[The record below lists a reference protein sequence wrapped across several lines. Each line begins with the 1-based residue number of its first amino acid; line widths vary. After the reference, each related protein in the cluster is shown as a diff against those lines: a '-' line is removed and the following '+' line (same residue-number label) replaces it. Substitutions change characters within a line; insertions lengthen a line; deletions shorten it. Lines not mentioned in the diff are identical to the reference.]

1 MKKYYL
7 GIDLGSTTSK
17 AIIIDDYERIVGRGI
32 TNTRANY
39 KVAADIARQEAEYDA
54 RFNLLH
60 SQIANEAKENPGV
73 ARYLQDI
80 RRVFQYVQ
88 FRHRMRKLEEL
99 LLETIQSFRNAEQSQ
114 LEKTLKDLLRTIE
127 PIIRDSYL
135 SRNLGGQN
143 QFFRDIVSEQY
154 NLVVARS
161 NPEFYEPL
169 MLAFDKSITPVENEM
184 GSQTFEELVFEAMN
198 FLNEKYKDIPDQ
210 MYSDEN
216 ADWYYAELNSS
227 SNSFRH
233 IENTLRKYIEEVIKE
248 EFHIANMVGTGYGR
262 ALLPFPEDCI
272 MSEILC
278 HAFGAHAIFP
288 NTRTVL
294 DIGGQDTKAIQVDSH
309 GLVTSF
315 HMNDRCAAGCG
326 RYLGYIADEFGL
338 SLNELGP
345 EALSATR
352 ETTICSTC
360 TVFAGAEVKE
370 LLHNGEERPNILA
383 GLHKAIVQRAM
394 SLLARS
400 GGVKSEFT
408 FTGGVARNQAVLK
421 YVKQMVT
428 DSYGELTMNIHT
440 DSIFMGAL
448 GGALFARK
456 GMKAALPKE
465 PHTQAKSQALQNEL
479 EA

>member
-1 MKKYYL
+1 MAKYYL

-17 AIIIDDYERIVGRGI
+17 AVIINEKDEIIGRGI

-39 KVAADIARQEAEYDA
+39 KVAADIAREEAIYDA
-54 RFNLLH
+54 RFTLL
-60 SQIANEAKENPGV
+60 SQKLQNEIDSKPEFKT
-73 ARYLQDI
+73 YMKDI
-80 RRVFQYVQ
+80 RSVFQYRQ
-88 FRHRMRKLEEL
+88 FKRRMD
-99 LLETIQSFRNAEQSQ
+99 S
-114 LEKTLKDLLRTIE
+114 LEKTLNETVDDFNYENKTDIKAAIGKIIEVIRPQIRHEFVNEDLG
-127 PIIRDSYL
+127 SK
-135 SRNLGGQN
+135 N
-143 QFFRDIVSEQY
+143 QFFRDIVSERY
-154 NLVVARS
+154 NLEVEKEERAL
-161 NPEFYEPL
+161 FEPL

-184 GSQTFEELVFEAMN
+184 VMFNFKELVDESMKN
-198 FLNEKYKDIPDQ
+198 LEQKYEGLADQ
-210 MYSDEN
+210 QEDGVKE
-216 ADWYYAELNSS
+216 DWYYAELNAVK
-227 SNSFRH
+227 NNYKNVER
-233 IENTLRKYIEEVIKE
+233 TLRE
-248 EFHIANMVGTGYGR
+248 HIGEIADQDIHISKMVGTGYGR

-272 MSEILC
+272 KSEILC

-326 RYLGYIADEFGL
+326 RYLGYIADEFGI

-345 EALSATR
+345 EAMKADK

-370 LLHNGEERPNILA
+370 LLHNGEKRPNILA

-394 SLLARS
+394 SLIARS
-400 GGVKSEFT
+400 GGVRDEFT

-428 DSYGELTMNIHT
+428 DSYGEVTMNIHT

-448 GGALFARK
+448 GGAMFARRNLTVDLPEQPK
-456 GMKAALPKE
+456 MKKVM
-465 PHTQAKSQALQNEL
+465 
-479 EA
+479 

>member
-1 MKKYYL
+1 MKSYYL

-17 AIIIDDYERIVGRGI
+17 AVIIDDQDKIIGRGI

-39 KVAADIARQEAEYDA
+39 KVAADIARQEAIYDA
-54 RFNLLH
+54 RFNLLQGRLH
-60 SQIANEAKENPGV
+60 ADLEHNPV
-73 ARYLQDI
+73 LNRYLDDI
-80 RRVFQYVQ
+80 RKVFQYLQ
-88 FRHRMRKLEEL
+88 FLHRMELLEAKLKETIESFNRQDHTVLLSHLNTVLDRIRPKIKAGFLEE
-99 LLETIQSFRNAEQSQ
+99 
-114 LEKTLKDLLRTIE
+114 
-127 PIIRDSYL
+127 
-135 SRNLGGQN
+135 NLGNKN

-154 NLVVARS
+154 NNEVATLG
-161 NPEFYEPL
+161 PEFYEPM

-184 GSQTFEELVFEAMN
+184 VTQTFEELVSGAMN
-198 FLNEKYKDIPDQ
+198 FLEEKYKGLADQ
-210 MYSDEN
+210 PATSKTD
-216 ADWYYAELNSS
+216 DWYYAELNSS
-227 SNSFRH
+227 SNEFK
-233 IENTLRKYIEEVIKE
+233 NTQDTLRRNIEEVVKE
-248 EFHIANMVGTGYGR
+248 EIHISNMVGTGYGR

-278 HAFGAHAIFP
+278 HAYGAHAVFP

-294 DIGGQDTKAIQVDSH
+294 DIGGQDTKAIQVDKY

-345 EALSATR
+345 EAMSATR

-370 LLHNGEERPNILA
+370 LLHAGEERPNILA

-400 GGVKSEFT
+400 GGVKNEFT

-428 DSYGELTMNIHT
+428 ESYGEVTMNIHT

-448 GGALFARK
+448 GGALFAHK
-456 GMKAALPKE
+456 GMNTALPKE
-465 PHTQAKSQALQNEL
+465 NPALS
-479 EA
+479 AD